1 MRVIICIDD
10 NFGMLFGGKRQ
21 SRDSRVLEDIKSNF
35 EPIVILPFSEK
46 LIAPS
51 GISFTVKS
59 DISEIKENE
68 TVFIEN
74 LNPATFS
81 DKIDEIIAYRWNRKY
96 LSDMRCT
103 LDFKSLKKISTYDF
117 VGSSH
122 DKITREVYKK

>member
-1 MRVIICIDD
+1 MRVIACIDD

-21 SRDSRVLEDIKSNF
+21 SRDSKVLEDIKNHF

-51 GISFTVKS
+51 GISFKIKE
-59 DISEIKENE
+59 DISEIGANE
-68 TVFIEN
+68 TLFIESID
-74 LNPATFS
+74 PVAFY
-81 DKIDEIIAYRWNRKY
+81 DRIDEIIIYKWNRKY
-96 LSDMRCT
+96 LSDMRLT
-103 LDFKSLKKISTYDF
+103 LDLKSFKKVSTCEF